1 MTELST
7 AALLARLNDV
17 AATLK
22 DKAAGLGDDAL
33 RAGTELPGWTRG
45 HILAHLTGV
54 SNAMARQVE
63 FALRG
68 ETVELYD
75 GGPAGRNQAI
85 EMAAGHG
92 TDEHSRDLA
101 AAVDRALGAF
111 GGLDDDGWRLP
122 IAYRGGVTADGARA
136 LWREMVIHLT
146 DLQVGRGPETW
157 SREFCEHLVG
167 FLSARVPADLRL
179 KLQPIGLPP
188 VTLGSGSRSVS
199 VNGMLTDIAAWL
211 SGRTPTL
218 GSLRA
223 QAAADGVELPAL
235 LPWPAPRTAG

>member
-1 MTELST
+1 
-7 AALLARLNDV
+7 
-17 AATLK
+17 
-22 DKAAGLGDDAL
+22 
-33 RAGTELPGWTRG
+33 
-45 HILAHLTGV
+45 
-54 SNAMARQVE
+54 
-63 FALRG
+63 
-68 ETVELYD
+68 
-75 GGPAGRNQAI
+75 
-85 EMAAGHG
+85 
-92 TDEHSRDLA
+92 
-101 AAVDRALGAF
+101 
-111 GGLDDDGWRLP
+111 
-122 IAYRGGVTADGARA
+122 
-136 LWREMVIHLT
+136 MVIHLT

-167 FLSARVPADLRL
+167 FLSPRVPADLRL

-211 SGRTPTL
+211 AGRTPTL